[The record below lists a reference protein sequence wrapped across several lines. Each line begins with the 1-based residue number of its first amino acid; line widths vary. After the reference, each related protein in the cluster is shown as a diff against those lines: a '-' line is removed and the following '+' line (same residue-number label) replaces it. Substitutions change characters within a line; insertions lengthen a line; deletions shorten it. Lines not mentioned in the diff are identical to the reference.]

1 MHSTGPM
8 ANRLNSSLS
17 ETSDSEIVL
26 RLLSAV
32 ENNSSLTQRS
42 LAKDLGIALGLA
54 NAYIKRCA
62 KKGFIK
68 IQQVPANRYA
78 YYLTPNGFSEK
89 SRLTTEYLS
98 QSFLVFRRARE
109 EYSRMLS
116 MCVSRGN
123 NKIAVFGG
131 SDLSE
136 IVLICARD
144 FPVELV
150 GIVKPGETGGEY
162 LGIPVENSV
171 ADLKEFD
178 VILFAELVDP
188 QNSYE
193 SLASVVGGG
202 RVLAPEFLNISIDRI
217 LKNSEEGEE

>member
-1 MHSTGPM
+1 
-8 ANRLNSSLS
+8 
-17 ETSDSEIVL
+17 
-26 RLLSAV
+26 
-32 ENNSSLTQRS
+32 
-42 LAKDLGIALGLA
+42 
-54 NAYIKRCA
+54 
-62 KKGFIK
+62 
-68 IQQVPANRYA
+68 
-78 YYLTPNGFSEK
+78 
-89 SRLTTEYLS
+89 
-98 QSFLVFRRARE
+98 
-109 EYSRMLS
+109 

-144 FPVELV
+144 FSVELV

-188 QNSYE
+188 QSSYE
-193 SLASVVGGG
+193 SLVSVVGDG
-202 RVLAPEFLNISIDRI
+202 RVLAPEFLNISINRI
-217 LKNSEEGEE
+217 KKNSEEGEE

>member
-1 MHSTGPM
+1 MISAEPM
-8 ANRLNSSLS
+8 VNRLNSSLS
-17 ETSDSEIVL
+17 ETSDSGIVL
-26 RLLSAV
+26 KLLSAV

-42 LAKDLGIALGLA
+42 LAKELGIALGLA
-54 NAYIKRCA
+54 NAYVKRCT

-109 EYSRMLS
+109 EYSRILS
-116 MCVSRGN
+116 LCVSRGK
-123 NKIAVFGG
+123 NKIAVFGD

-136 IVLICARD
+136 IILICARE

-150 GIVKPGETGGEY
+150 GIVKPGETISKY
-162 LGIPVENSV
+162 LGIPVKNSV
-171 ADLKEFD
+171 ADLNEFD

-188 QNSYE
+188 QGSYE
-193 SLASVVGGG
+193 SLASVVGND
-202 RVLAPEFLNISIDRI
+202 RVLAPEFLNISTNRTS
-217 LKNSEEGEE
+217 KNSMDDDE

>member
-1 MHSTGPM
+1 MISAGPM
-8 ANRLNSSLS
+8 VNRLNSSFS

-54 NAYIKRCA
+54 NAYLKRCA

-109 EYSRMLS
+109 EYSRLLS
-116 MCVSRGN
+116 VCVSRGN
-123 NKIAVFGG
+123 NKIAVFGS

-136 IVLICARD
+136 IILICARD

-150 GIVKPGETGGEY
+150 GIVTPGEMGSEY
-162 LGIPVENSV
+162 LGIPVKNSV
-171 ADLKEFD
+171 VDLHEFD

-188 QNSYE
+188 QSSYE
-193 SLASVVGGG
+193 SLASVVGDH
-202 RVLAPEFLNISIDRI
+202 RVLAPEFLNISTDRI
-217 LKNSEEGEE
+217 FKNSREDDE

>member
-1 MHSTGPM
+1 M

-144 FPVELV
+144 FSVELV

-188 QNSYE
+188 QSSYE
-193 SLASVVGGG
+193 SLVSVVGDG
-202 RVLAPEFLNISIDRI
+202 RVLAPEFLNISINRI
-217 LKNSEEGEE
+217 KKNSEEGEE

>member
-1 MHSTGPM
+1 M

-98 QSFLVFRRARE
+98 QSCLVFRRARE
-109 EYSRMLS
+109 EYSSMLS

-144 FPVELV
+144 FSVELV

-188 QNSYE
+188 QSSYE
-193 SLASVVGGG
+193 SLASVVGDG

-217 LKNSEEGEE
+217 KKNSEESEE